1 MATFSIFPQ
10 IDTTLYSHPDRSD
23 LNTGHDE
30 ILEVVK
36 EPKGNTYYPSRVVIK
51 FKDRDIQLALQNL
64 LKQTGSFV
72 GADNW
77 DATLKLY
84 STENKNL
91 ATDHILQCFPLS
103 QSWSEGTGKY
113 ISSPQ
118 SSNGATWVYRSNNRD
133 PLHNPTNKWITASFN
148 TGVTGS
154 FVKQKGGGNWYIGA
168 GFKSSQNFLSTDDLD
183 LSFNVTEVIKKYSSS
198 YYQSAVY
205 PTGLTNNGFIIKK
218 SQPEEESLS
227 SSFGELKY
235 FSSQTHTIYSPRLE
249 FSWDD
254 SSYVTSSGAT
264 SLIGEEVFLSLYD
277 NRGTTHKQN
286 QAYKYPNRDF
296 TPRRFRVTARKRY
309 PDRAFVTSSNYL
321 PIAYLPPYSQWM
333 IKDGETDE
341 VQQSGFLSAD
351 VKGHYFDVYVGGL
364 YPERFYKFQFE
375 IPEYDDGYFNYQTH
389 TTILDEDFYFKLV
402 R

>member
-91 ATDHILQCFPLS
+91 ATDH
-103 QSWSEGTGKY
+103 
-113 ISSPQ
+113 
-118 SSNGATWVYRSNNRD
+118 
-133 PLHNPTNKWITASFN
+133 
-148 TGVTGS
+148 
-154 FVKQKGGGNWYIGA
+154 
-168 GFKSSQNFLSTDDLD
+168 KSHQNFLSTDDLD

-235 FSSQTHTIYSPRLE
+235 FSSNTHTIYSPRLE

-296 TPRRFRVTARKRY
+296 TPRRFRVSARKRY
-309 PDRAFVTSSNYL
+309 PDRAFVSSSNYL
-321 PIAYLPPYSQWM
+321 PISYLPALTQWF
-333 IKDGETDE
+333 IRDGETDE
-341 VQQSGFLSAD
+341 VMQDGLLSAD